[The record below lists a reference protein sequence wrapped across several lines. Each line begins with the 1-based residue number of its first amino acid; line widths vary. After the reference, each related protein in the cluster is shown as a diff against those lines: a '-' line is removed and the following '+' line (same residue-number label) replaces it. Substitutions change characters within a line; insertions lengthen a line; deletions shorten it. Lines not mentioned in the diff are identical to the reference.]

1 MNRWLFSSLMV
12 LGFCAML
19 PAHSSAQIRVMPGGK
34 KIVLG
39 KDTLCYRYRFVAGD
53 TLYYAIESKD
63 SIDIDTRGILAKV
76 RSERLKII
84 CDSASN
90 GIYHLRL
97 ITIRASEYQAT
108 ETDTVFRPGHP
119 WVGREVRLVIDSLGR
134 RLAESTSSDL
144 AMLCPGGAYQPLRL
158 PVLDSSCGRQN
169 QSWLSE
175 DTVRYAENAVPYPV
189 MNQQVLWRVGD
200 KLDTLGRQCQW
211 IIYSLTGSGM
221 MDMAASQLSMQSSS
235 AIAESGRLVFD
246 NTLAVPLVAT
256 IQHDNRFTILSTSG
270 GKTTGKH
277 LMVVVMEL
285 EEVVSSDPQRRFQRR
300 SETPRKTSRRRK

>member
-1 MNRWLFSSLMV
+1 MNQRLFSVLLAVIFCTMVPAKLM
-12 LGFCAML
+12 
-19 PAHSSAQIRVMPGGK
+19 AQIRVMPGGK

-53 TLYYAIESKD
+53 TLQYAIESKD

-84 CDSASN
+84 CDSAIN

-97 ITIRASEYQAT
+97 ITTRASEYQAT

-119 WVGREVRLVIDSLGR
+119 WVGREVRLVIDSLGH
-134 RLAESTSSDL
+134 RLAESTSSSL

-169 QSWLSE
+169 QSWLAE
-175 DTVRYAENAVPYPV
+175 DTVRYAENALPYPI

-211 IIYSLTGSGM
+211 IIYSLTGFGM
-221 MDMAASQLSMQSSS
+221 MDMSASQLSMQSSS
-235 AIAESGRLVFD
+235 AIAESGRVVFD
-246 NTLAVPLVAT
+246 NVLAVPLTAT
-256 IQHDNRFTILSTSG
+256 IQHDNRFTMLSTSG
-270 GKTTGKH
+270 SKTTGKH

-285 EEVVSSDPQRRFQRR
+285 DEVVSTDPQRRFQRR
-300 SETPRKTSRRRK
+300 SEAPRKTSKRRR